1 MKVLQEMRPVTIDGK
16 LTMSDFWLKT
26 DKKANAL
33 RERKLTL
40 PAMQHMFFEIERK
53 YTHQAQFTPDKQTKL
68 FDSDMVRVEYRDEQY
83 THKKTVYNNCLRVE
97 QYVPPGEQTKG
108 KGGLQTS
115 KIYYYDH
122 ATNATLG

>member
-40 PAMQHMFFEIERK
+40 PAMQHIFFEIERK
-53 YTHQAQFTPDKQTKL
+53 YTLAPSTIHTRQA
-68 FDSDMVRVEYRDEQY
+68 DEA
-83 THKKTVYNNCLRVE
+83 L
-97 QYVPPGEQTKG
+97 
-108 KGGLQTS
+108 
-115 KIYYYDH
+115 
-122 ATNATLG
+122 